1 MLRIDLNVPDE
12 EHEKARKLGAHWDAA
27 AQIWYIDDSFDPTP
41 FMNWLPFYNVHA
53 EFWYLAQTR
62 TPCPHCQEHT
72 TVTAFM
78 LPAGHKMLEADDDD
92 DEDEDD
98 DETNTEV
105 DYSEQDSPAF
115 LFYVADIP
123 TTVRNVLSG
132 FHHTLRKTGGRRIR
146 RTHWINHCEHCGTQ
160 QDDADM
166 FAEVG
171 GAFFPSSRKEAAAI
185 QLHRIDE
192 PFMGYC
198 QDISH
203 QRFHIDMENTVLS
216 ASKGAYTAGDWFEW
230 MTHVI
235 NVQSTYPH

>member
-53 EFWYLAQTR
+53 AFWYLAQTR

-78 LPAGHKMLEADDDD
+78 LPAGHNMLEADDDD
-92 DEDEDD
+92 DDD
-98 DETNTEV
+98 DETHTEV

-123 TTVRNVLSG
+123 TMVRSVLPG
-132 FHHTLRKTGGRRIR
+132 FHHTLRKAVSQRLRRQ
-146 RTHWINHCEHCGTQ
+146 HWINHCEHCDAQ
-160 QDDADM
+160 QDDTDM
-166 FAEVG
+166 FAEIG
-171 GAFFPSSRKEAAAI
+171 GAFFPDSKEQAAAI
-185 QLHRIDE
+185 QLHRIDQ
-192 PFMGYC
+192 PFVGYC
-198 QDISH
+198 EDISH
-203 QRFHIDMENTVLS
+203 HHYHFDPKLDTQ
-216 ASKGAYTAGDWFEW
+216 ACKACDWFEW
-230 MTHVI
+230 MTQVV
-235 NVQSTYPH
+235 NVPSKYLQ